1 MRRLFQRRARLGL
14 FMLIAVLGLSLV
26 AAACGDDDDDDDD
39 GDASPVATSTRA
51 PAATGTTAPA
61 ATGTTAPAAGGGE
74 TTFDIVMKDN
84 TFDPAEIVVAAGE
97 EITVNLVNDGQAI
110 HDMRIAG
117 VDGDYDTD
125 DDFVSDPDLM
135 RGGEEGTLV
144 FTFDEAGQYNFRC
157 DFHPTEMT
165 GTIEVE

>member
-1 MRRLFQRRARLGL
+1 MRRLFQRRAHLGL

-39 GDASPVATSTRA
+39 DDATAVATSTRA

-61 ATGTTAPAAGGGE
+61 ATGTTAPAAGGE

-97 EITVNLVNDGQAI
+97 EITVNLVNEGQAI

-144 FTFDEAGQYNFRC
+144 FTIDEAGEYDFRC

>member
-1 MRRLFQRRARLGL
+1 MKRLFQRRARLGL

-61 ATGTTAPAAGGGE
+61 ATGTTAPAAGGE